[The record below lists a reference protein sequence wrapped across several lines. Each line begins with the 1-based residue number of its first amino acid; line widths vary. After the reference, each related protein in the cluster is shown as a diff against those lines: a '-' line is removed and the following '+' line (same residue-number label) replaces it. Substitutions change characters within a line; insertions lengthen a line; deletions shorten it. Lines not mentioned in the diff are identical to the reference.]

1 MENNGFSIPM
11 GMPGENFIIPDENFQ
26 PAGMV
31 SYSQKP
37 FLDQNHNIMPEFPMI
52 SMISNE
58 PTNVS
63 GITNPG
69 EHFGSN
75 FTPNSHMDIP
85 ISVTALASLLASR
98 HSQHGQQETLS
109 HPPFGQ
115 SLEIPK
121 SVVVPNNYLPD
132 NFGNFGYD
140 GTLNDMSRKWES
152 NKFFTPATERMGFN
166 THPNGWISGDNNTSV
181 SSDGNEL
188 SLSLATCSNISN
200 LSFHGRQLGMVEQA
214 SSCNSKEISLGFDSN
229 TNRPNQVLP
238 CSSGSNGYL
247 HMMQEILTEIASYS
261 LGNLDHTSYRQI
273 SFDAF
278 SDENNKFDDHSPV
291 LKSYGIEEKKKNL
304 LALLEM
310 VDERYN
316 QCLDE
321 IHTVISAFS
330 AVTELNPQI
339 HACFALHT
347 ITFFYKHLREKIS
360 NYILSMA
367 ADFNT
372 MEPREEEFSSLVPK
386 QWSLQQLKKKD
397 HQLWRPQ
404 RGLPEKSVSV
414 LRSWMFQNFLHP
426 YPKDAE
432 KQLLAV
438 KSGLT
443 RSQVSNWFINARV
456 RLWKPMIEEMYIE
469 MNRRRIRDEETTS
482 NHRNQHYH
490 I

>member
-1 MENNGFSIPM
+1 MENNGFSVPM
-11 GMPGENFIIPDENFQ
+11 GMSSENFIIPDENFQ
-26 PAGMV
+26 SAPMV
-31 SYSQKP
+31 SFGQKH
-37 FLDQNHNIMPEFPMI
+37 FLDQNHNIMPIFPMI
-52 SMISNE
+52 PNE

-63 GITNPG
+63 T
-69 EHFGSN
+69 EHLGSN
-75 FTPNSHMDIP
+75 FPPNDHMDVP
-85 ISVTALASLLASR
+85 ISATALASLLASR
-98 HSQHGQQETLS
+98 HGQHESLT
-109 HPPFGQ
+109 HPSFGQ
-115 SLEIPK
+115 SFEVPK
-121 SVVVPNNYLPD
+121 SVVPNPNNYSPD
-132 NFGNFGYD
+132 SFGNFGYD
-140 GTLNDMSRKWES
+140 GMFNDMSSRKWES
-152 NKFFTPATERMGFN
+152 NKFFGTTERIGFN
-166 THPNGWISGDNNTSV
+166 AHPNGWISGDHNPSV

-200 LSFHGRQLGMVEQA
+200 LSLHGRQLGIVEQA
-214 SSCNSKEISLGFDSN
+214 SSCNSKSVSLGFDS
-229 TNRPNQVLP
+229 TTSRQIQVLP
-238 CSSGSNGYL
+238 GSSGSNGFL

-261 LGNLDHTSYRQI
+261 IGNLDHMSYKQI
-273 SFDAF
+273 SFDDFA
-278 SDENNKFDDHSPV
+278 DGNHKFDHGFNPV
-291 LKSYGIEEKKKNL
+291 LKSYGVEEKKKHL

-321 IHTVISAFS
+321 IHTVVSAFS

-360 NYILSMA
+360 NHILSMA

-372 MEPREEEFSSLVPK
+372 REEELSSFIPK
-386 QWSLQQLKKKD
+386 QWHLQQLRRKD

-414 LRSWMFQNFLHP
+414 LRAWMFQNFLHP

-469 MNRRRIRDEETTS
+469 MNKRRIRDEETTS
-482 NHRNQHYH
+482 HHRIQQYR

>member
-1 MENNGFSIPM
+1 
-11 GMPGENFIIPDENFQ
+11 MP
-26 PAGMV
+26 V
-31 SYSQKP
+31 
-37 FLDQNHNIMPEFPMI
+37 FPMI
-52 SMISNE
+52 SMIPNE

-63 GITNPG
+63 GITNPT
-69 EHFGSN
+69 EHFGGN
-75 FTPNSHMDIP
+75 LNPNGHMDIP
-85 ISVTALASLLASR
+85 ISASALASLLASR
-98 HSQHGQQETLS
+98 HGQNGQHGQHESLD

-115 SLEIPK
+115 SLEVPK
-121 SVVVPNNYLPD
+121 SVVPNNYFPD
-132 NFGNFGYD
+132 NYGNFGYD
-140 GTLNDMSRKWES
+140 GMMNDMSRKWES
-152 NKFFTPATERMGFN
+152 NKFVTPTTERIGFN
-166 THPNGWISGDNNTSV
+166 THPNGWISGDNNASG

-200 LSFHGRQLGMVEQA
+200 LSLHGRQLGIVEQA
-214 SSCNSKEISLGFDSN
+214 SSCSNKNLSSGFDSN
-229 TNRPNQVLP
+229 NNRPIQVLP
-238 CSSGSNGYL
+238 RSSGSNGYL
-247 HMMQEILTEIASYS
+247 HMMQEILTEIASCS
-261 LGNLDHTSYRQI
+261 LGNLDHMSFKQI
-273 SFDAF
+273 SFDDF
-278 SDENNKFDDHSPV
+278 SDRSTKFDPV
-291 LKSYGIEEKKKNL
+291 LKPYSIEEKKKHL

-347 ITFFYKHLREKIS
+347 ITFFYKHLRETIS
-360 NYILSMA
+360 NHILSMD

-372 MEPREEEFSSLVPK
+372 MEDLSSFVPK
-386 QWSLQQLKKKD
+386 QWSLQQLRRKD

-414 LRSWMFQNFLHP
+414 LRAWMFQNFLHP

-482 NHRNQHYH
+482 NHRNQQYH

>member
-1 MENNGFSIPM
+1 
-11 GMPGENFIIPDENFQ
+11 MP
-26 PAGMV
+26 V
-31 SYSQKP
+31 
-37 FLDQNHNIMPEFPMI
+37 FPMI
-52 SMISNE
+52 SMIPNE

-63 GITNPG
+63 GITNPA

-75 FTPNSHMDIP
+75 LNPNGHMDIP
-85 ISVTALASLLASR
+85 ISASALASLLASR
-98 HSQHGQQETLS
+98 HGQHESLD

-115 SLEIPK
+115 SLEVPK
-121 SVVVPNNYLPD
+121 SVVPNSYFPD
-132 NFGNFGYD
+132 NYGDFGYD
-140 GTLNDMSRKWES
+140 GMMNDMSRKWES
-152 NKFFTPATERMGFN
+152 NKFLTPPTERIGFD
-166 THPNGWISGDNNTSV
+166 THPNGWISGDNNPNV

-188 SLSLATCSNISN
+188 SLSLATCSNVSN
-200 LSFHGRQLGMVEQA
+200 LSLHGRQLGIVEQA
-214 SSCNSKEISLGFDSN
+214 SSCSN
-229 TNRPNQVLP
+229 KNGPIQVFP

-247 HMMQEILTEIASYS
+247 HMMQEILTEIASCS
-261 LGNLDHTSYRQI
+261 LGNLDHMSFKQI
-273 SFDAF
+273 SFDDF
-278 SDENNKFDDHSPV
+278 SDRSNKFDPV
-291 LKSYGIEEKKKNL
+291 LKPYSIEEKKKHL

-330 AVTELNPQI
+330 AVTELNSQI

-360 NYILSMA
+360 NHILSMA

-372 MEPREEEFSSLVPK
+372 MEDLSSFVPK
-386 QWSLQQLKKKD
+386 QWSLQQLRRND

-414 LRSWMFQNFLHP
+414 LRAWMFQNFLHP

-443 RSQVSNWFINARV
+443 RSQSSFMEA
-456 RLWKPMIEEMYIE
+456 
-469 MNRRRIRDEETTS
+469 DD
-482 NHRNQHYH
+482 
-490 I
+490 

>member
-1 MENNGFSIPM
+1 MDNNGFTIPM
-11 GMPGENFIIPDENFQ
+11 GIPSDSFIIQDENFQ
-26 PAGMV
+26 PAAMS
-31 SYSQKP
+31 SYGQKP
-37 FLDQNHNIMPEFPMI
+37 FLDQNHNIMSVFPAIPMI
-52 SMISNE
+52 PNE
-58 PTNVS
+58 PINVS
-63 GITNPG
+63 GTTNPT

-75 FTPNSHMDIP
+75 FPPNCHMDIP
-85 ISVTALASLLASR
+85 ISASALASLIASR
-98 HSQHGQQETLS
+98 NGQHES
-109 HPPFGQ
+109 SNHPPFGQ
-115 SLEIPK
+115 SLQVPK
-121 SVVVPNNYLPD
+121 SVSPNNYFPD
-132 NFGNFGYD
+132 NYGNFGYD
-140 GTLNDMSRKWES
+140 GMLNDMSRKWES
-152 NKFFTPATERMGFN
+152 NKFFTPTTERIGFN
-166 THPNGWISGDNNTSV
+166 THPSAWISGENNLSA

-200 LSFHGRQLGMVEQA
+200 LSLHGRQLGIVEQA
-214 SSCNSKEISLGFDSN
+214 SSCNSKNMCLGFDSN
-229 TNRPNQVLP
+229 TNRPAT
-238 CSSGSNGYL
+238 SNGYL
-247 HMMQEILTEIASYS
+247 QMMQEILTEIASYS
-261 LGNLDHTSYRQI
+261 LGNLDHMSYKQI
-273 SFDAF
+273 SFDDF
-278 SDENNKFDDHSPV
+278 SDGNDRFDHQFNPV
-291 LKSYGIEEKKKNL
+291 SKPYGVEDKKKQL

-339 HACFALHT
+339 HACFALQT

-360 NYILSMA
+360 NHILSMA
-367 ADFNT
+367 TEFNT
-372 MEPREEEFSSLVPK
+372 MEEELSSFVPK
-386 QWSLQQLKKKD
+386 QWSLQQLKRKE

-414 LRSWMFQNFLHP
+414 LRAWMFQNFLHP

-469 MNRRRIRDEETTS
+469 MNKRRIREEETG
-482 NHRNQHYH
+482 NHRNQQYQ